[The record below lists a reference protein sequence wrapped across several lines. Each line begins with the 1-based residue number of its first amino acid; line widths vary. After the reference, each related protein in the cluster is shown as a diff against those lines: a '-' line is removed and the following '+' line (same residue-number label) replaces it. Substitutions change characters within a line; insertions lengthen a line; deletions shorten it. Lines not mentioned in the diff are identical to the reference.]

1 MSLEQALAQN
11 TAALVAL
18 TAALAA
24 LPQPGTPVG
33 PGAPGGVQNPATQPQ
48 YTPPV
53 QNAPAPAGTMP
64 GMPFPGAP
72 APQQAQP
79 PGLPFHDNVSAAAW
93 ATAAWQ
99 QMAAVNQDVAQQQL
113 GALMQS
119 LGAVDFNQITPDKFV
134 PLYQGIQAIKASLGI
149 QG

>member
-24 LPQPGTPVG
+24 TQQAAAPAPTP
-33 PGAPGGVQNPATQPQ
+33 APQPQ